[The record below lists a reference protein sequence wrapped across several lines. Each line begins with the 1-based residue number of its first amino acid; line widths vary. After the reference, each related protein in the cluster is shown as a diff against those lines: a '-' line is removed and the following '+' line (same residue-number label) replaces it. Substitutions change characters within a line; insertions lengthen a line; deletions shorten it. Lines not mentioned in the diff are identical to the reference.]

1 MKKSI
6 GKFSSVRMEC
16 VGRRKLVGGKEIRS
30 RSRFIVTE
38 PGLFGG
44 QMILKLLELNLLSLF
59 LYNLVVGMYLFS

>member
-44 QMILKLLELNLLSLF
+44 ADDIKAFGAEFTELVF
-59 LYNLVVGMYLFS
+59 V